1 MKVKK
6 LEKKDLVRFAGLF
19 NLFFL
24 FSTTFAIG
32 ILTALELTKFPQAF
46 GEQMPPI
53 SFWQFILNFA
63 FAICLMGVILFLQK
77 KLKKQSKILLTALFL
92 ITVAMGSIISLG
104 VFIGDFAF
112 LVIAVLIFIWFKKPN
127 VLLQNVLMVLGMAGA
142 GSYLGVRLVPE
153 TVVLML
159 IVFSVYDY
167 IAVYKTKHMVKM
179 AKQMM
184 EQGAIL
190 GLILPQNISDFVAS
204 LKQVQPGGKRFFI
217 LGGGDIVFPLIFS
230 VSLLSKGL
238 TQAIIVA
245 VFSLIGLFANIY
257 FFDKQKARKPIPALP
272 LIALFSIIGFLIT
285 LIIQ

>member
-190 GLILPQNISDFVAS
+190 GLILPQNISDFVAP